1 MTSVFHYDFRGLR
14 VFLTGGA
21 RGMGKG
27 IAHAFADW
35 GATIGVTDS
44 NEAGAAD
51 TAQAIVARG
60 GQAMSHLV
68 DVTDEHSVQK
78 ALGAF
83 CESAGGID
91 LAINAAGVLS
101 VHSVVDM
108 DIAEWRRVLDVNA
121 TGSFIVARAAAN
133 AMIDRQISG
142 SIVCIASIGGKQGSA
157 GLAHYSASK
166 FAVIGFVQ
174 SFARELGDH
183 GIRVNAVCPGTV
195 HTQMIDDL
203 SEGWAI
209 SVEEML
215 DLQVQKRPQTPAEIA
230 LGIAGLHVNEAVTG
244 QSLNVDGGTVFH

>member
-51 TAQAIVARG
+51 TAGAIVAGG
-60 GQAMSHLV
+60 GQAMSHLM
-68 DVTDEHSVQK
+68 DVTDERSVQE

-83 CESAGGID
+83 CEFAGGID

-101 VHSVVDM
+101 VHSVMDM
-108 DIAEWRRVLDVNA
+108 AVAEWRRVLDVNA
-121 TGSFIVARAAAN
+121 TGSFIVARAAAS

-142 SIVCIASIGGKQGSA
+142 SIVCIASINAKQGSP
-157 GLAHYSASK
+157 GLAHYTASK
-166 FAVIGFVQ
+166 FAVVGFVQ
-174 SFARELGDH
+174 TLAQELGDH
-183 GIRVNAVCPGTV
+183 GIRVNAICPGTV
-195 HTQMIDDL
+195 LTQMIDDL
-203 SEGWAI
+203 ADGWAM
-209 SVEEML
+209 SVEDML
-215 DLQVQKRPQTPAEIA
+215 DLQIQKRPQTPAEIA
-230 LGIAGLHVNEAVTG
+230 LGIAGLQVNEAVTG

>member
-1 MTSVFHYDFRGLR
+1 MTSTYQYDFRGLR

-27 IAHAFADW
+27 IAEAFADW
-35 GATIGVTDS
+35 GATVGITDS
-44 NEAGAAD
+44 NEAGAAE

-60 GQAMSHLV
+60 GQAMSHHI

-78 ALGAF
+78 ALDAF
-83 CESAGGID
+83 CECAGGID
-91 LAINAAGVLS
+91 LSINAAGVLS

-108 DIAEWRRVLDVNA
+108 DVKEWRRVLDANA
-121 TGSFIVARAAAN
+121 TGAFIVSRTAAS
-133 AMIDRQISG
+133 AMIARQTSG
-142 SIVCIASIGGKQGSA
+142 SIVCIASIGGKLGSA

-166 FAVIGFVQ
+166 FAVVGFVQ
-174 SFARELGDH
+174 SFAHELGDH

-203 SEGWAI
+203 AAGWAM
-209 SVEEML
+209 SVEDLL
-215 DLQVQKRPQTPAEIA
+215 DLQIQKRPQTPAEIA

-244 QSLNVDGGTVFH
+244 QSLNVDGGTVFY